1 MLPVLH
7 LNSKTFHTKYVKIGP
22 RFKLLKAIITLLVK
36 HEVHTLDFT
45 WEYAHECPHRHPLF
59 LSLFLTLFPLLP
71 AQVTV
76 LIRAH
81 RGIHFSALPWQSNEE
96 GVFSLTGAVTLIN
109 DPLIAACLPGNTV
122 HTLCLPN
129 THTLTHT
136 PLISPPVASCPADTH
151 TQITLHAN
159 WATSPLT
166 NSCLMSWSSP
176 LQGRACLSPQ
186 DGSPELWEEE
196 STVKRSH
203 WVCLHTR
210 SYVIECGSYSL

>member
-1 MLPVLH
+1 M
-7 LNSKTFHTKYVKIGP
+7 
-22 RFKLLKAIITLLVK
+22 TLL
-36 HEVHTLDFT
+36 
-45 WEYAHECPHRHPLF
+45 
-59 LSLFLTLFPLLP
+59 LP
-71 AQVTV
+71 PVSQ
-76 LIRAH
+76 
-81 RGIHFSALPWQSNEE
+81 GILYTHS
-96 GVFSLTGAVTLIN
+96 VSLT
-109 DPLIAACLPGNTV
+109 
-122 HTLCLPN
+122 HT
-129 THTLTHT
+129 HSHT

-203 WVCLHTR
+203 RVCLHTR
-210 SYVIECGSYSL
+210 SNVIECGSYSLQGSVHMNQKNGYWFFEISPVYKLSKGYLLVEIWDNIHNRAFIGL